1 MKNLKIIL
9 LTIIISFLVLTV
21 ICVYI
26 TRTQTFSK
34 EANLKNIYSYDY
46 ENIKV
51 VPLDIVNNESFD
63 VLTSEEIAFLFDTLK
78 NEKIKYKFY
87 NIDKIN
93 MESKFKLRIYNNAK
107 IIDITITPESISING
122 KRYITENNFMELLN
136 NLIEN
141 HKSYLY

>member
-93 MESKFKLRIYNNAK
+93 MGSKFKLRIYNNSK